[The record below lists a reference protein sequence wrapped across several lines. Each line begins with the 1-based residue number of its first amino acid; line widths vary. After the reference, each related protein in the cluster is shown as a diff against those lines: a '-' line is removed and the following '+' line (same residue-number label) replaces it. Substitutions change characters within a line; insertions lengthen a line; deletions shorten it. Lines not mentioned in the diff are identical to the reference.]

1 MRAAGGRVIPF
12 QDRCTQGTSL
22 STEVRGCSRLISRG
36 HGGPTDRQVHES
48 WRGLNVLER
57 FLAFFKSVSQI
68 TWFPLNCVA
77 LIRLV

>member
-22 STEVRGCSRLISRG
+22 STEVGVQSAHFRG
-36 HGGPTDRQVHES
+36 HGGPTDRPAVLSLEDGMC
-48 WRGLNVLER
+48 WRGFWL
-57 FLAFFKSVSQI
+57 FFKSVSQI

-77 LIRLV
+77 LIELV